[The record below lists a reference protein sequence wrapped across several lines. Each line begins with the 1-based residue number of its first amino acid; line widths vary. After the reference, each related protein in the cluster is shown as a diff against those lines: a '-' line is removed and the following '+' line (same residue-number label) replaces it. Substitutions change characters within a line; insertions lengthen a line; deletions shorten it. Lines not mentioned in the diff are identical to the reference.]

1 MIRQDI
7 RIADYTNVGESLTS
21 YKYVVDLYKAG
32 IDFKEDVRKKY
43 VMIRKYD
50 ITNDIVYDSDVYII
64 EKELLKTHPECV
76 AYPIT
81 NRSYLGFS
89 VNPTDFNNNF
99 SDRTFYVNDDGKGD
113 EIYNIYEHSG
123 KDAFTEADVP
133 CDKIR
138 IYHPNNKTSL
148 NAVIYVD
155 TMVRDTRFHLLC
167 RPYFT
172 YDTDAESDFE
182 LEHIFYSEFIECYIP
197 SIEYLLSG
205 KAFYKECT
213 QLVYGEDIDGLVCI
227 STGAGVKE
235 TYVALKMFSLPFI
248 IKEVEHIPAKTLYTG
263 YTNIFYRTFIMS
275 ADIYTEITATKTSG
289 DKCRLDIKLHNNN
302 DYLGFKIDDV
312 TWCIDDSIIKYSG
325 ENLTIEVTH
334 EYKNDNP
341 AGWSKVKLGSKYKVT
356 TLKNINGSWKKS
368 DGKTYDN
375 EIIIG
380 TNISEIGTMTLY
392 TYTNHAE
399 ATPGLIPDADDG
411 QIIKYYLPRES
422 GVVNGNYVT
431 WPLRVTI
438 APYSY
443 VDDTTYIYTNDSGF
457 EMNSDVMQGD
467 ATMSLCATTGFDD
480 DGNHVIKAT
489 FDFPHRSN
497 FESFQEAYEYYYNV
511 DLKDYEGIV
520 EYDEDADIENEDD
533 YVEQKQCGFV
543 LRVFSD
549 VAMKQQ
555 VGQFVYEIGD
565 PASKLNDFA
574 FQTAGMFKQWEQ
586 LPSVLVFRCMFV
598 DRWLGNIIKSN
609 PIIITE
615 ETFKYFINNDTRSCV
630 TWNNDQKVYDT
641 TDNMDLTKINFI
653 DKISCTIKKTNAE
666 NSSTSVNRTARV
678 LYKPLFYRTQD
689 LQMIKLRSGVTQN
702 IGINL
707 AEYMTKVE
715 TFKLTIGGTQV
726 VESARNDIYVIFSV
740 NPALLSDTTG
750 TYNISNQDDEYI
762 SSGKFTVE

>member
-148 NAVIYVD
+148 NAIIYVD
-155 TMVRDTRFHLLC
+155 TLVRDTKFHLLC
-167 RPYFT
+167 RPYYT
-172 YDTDAESDFE
+172 YDTDADSDFE
-182 LEHIFYSEFIECYIP
+182 LEHILYSEYIECYIP

-205 KAFYKECT
+205 KAFYKENT
-213 QLVYGEDIDGLVCI
+213 QLVYGEDITGLVY
-227 STGAGVKE
+227 SPMNSNVKD
-235 TYVALKMFSLPFI
+235 TYVALKVFSLPFI
-248 IKEVEHIPAKTLYTG
+248 IKEAEKVFTD
-263 YTNIFYRTFIMS
+263 S
-275 ADIYTEITATKTSG
+275 TEAS
-289 DKCRLDIKLHNNN
+289 
-302 DYLGFKIDDV
+302 
-312 TWCIDDSIIKYSG
+312 
-325 ENLTIEVTH
+325 
-334 EYKNDNP
+334 
-341 AGWSKVKLGSKYKVT
+341 
-356 TLKNINGSWKKS
+356 
-368 DGKTYDN
+368 
-375 EIIIG
+375 
-380 TNISEIGTMTLY
+380 
-392 TYTNHAE
+392 
-399 ATPGLIPDADDG
+399 
-411 QIIKYYLPRES
+411 IKYYLPRES

-438 APYSY
+438 APYSR
-443 VDDTTYIYTNDSGF
+443 VDETTFIYTNDSSL
-457 EMNSDVMQGD
+457 EMNGDVMQGD

-480 DGNHVIKAT
+480 NGNHVIKAT
-489 FDFPHRSN
+489 FDFPVKDD
-497 FESFQEAYEYYYNV
+497 FASFQEAYEYYYNV

-520 EYDEDADIENEDD
+520 EYDEDTDIENEDN

-586 LPSVLVFRCMFV
+586 LPNVLVFQCMFI

-740 NPALLSDTTG
+740 NPTLLSDTTG

>member
-7 RIADYTNVGESLTS
+7 RIADYTNIGESLTS

-32 IDFKEDVRKKY
+32 VDFKEDIRKKY
-43 VMIRKYD
+43 VMVRKYD
-50 ITNDIVYDSDVYII
+50 IVNGIVYDSDVYII

-89 VNPTDFNNNF
+89 VNPTDFNANF
-99 SDRTFYVNDDGKGD
+99 SDRTFYVNDEGNGD
-113 EIYNIYEHSG
+113 EIYNIYEHN
-123 KDAFTEADVP
+123 DRDVFTETDVP

-138 IYHPNNKTSL
+138 IYHPNNKTTL

-167 RPYFT
+167 RPYYT

-182 LEHIFYSEFIECYIP
+182 LEHILYSEFIECYIP

-213 QLVYGEDIDGLVCI
+213 QLVYGEDITGLVY
-227 STGAGVKE
+227 SPMNSNVKD
-235 TYVALKMFSLPFI
+235 TYVALKVFSLPFI
-248 IKEVEHIPAKTLYTG
+248 IKEDEKMPPLILYG
-263 YTNIFYRTFIMS
+263 GCTNMLHTTFIMS
-275 ADIYTEITATKTSG
+275 ADIYTEITATKTSA
-289 DKCRLDIKLHNNN
+289 DKCRLDIKLHNND
-302 DYLGFKIDDV
+302 DYLGFRIDDV
-312 TWCIDDSIIKYSG
+312 TCYIDDSIIKYSG

-334 EYKNDNP
+334 EYKKDKP
-341 AGWSKVKLGSKYKVT
+341 KKWSNVKLGTKYKVT
-356 TLKNINGSWKKS
+356 TLKSISGSWKKD
-368 DGKTYDN
+368 DGKTYDL

-380 TNISEIGTMTLY
+380 TNISEIGTMSLY
-392 TYTNHAE
+392 VYTNHTE
-399 ATPGLIPDADDG
+399 SECVIPAADDG
-411 QIIKYYLPRES
+411 QLIKYYLPRES

-438 APYSY
+438 APYSR
-443 VDDTTYIYTNDSGF
+443 VDDTTFIYTNDSNL

-467 ATMSLCATTGFDD
+467 ATMSLCATTGFDN
-480 DGNHVIKAT
+480 DGNHIIKAT
-489 FDFPHRSN
+489 FDFPYRSN
-497 FESFQEAYEYYYNV
+497 FVSFQAAYEYYYNV

-520 EYDEDADIENEDD
+520 EYDEDTDIENEDD

-543 LRVFSD
+543 LRVYSD
-549 VAMKQQ
+549 VSMKQQ

-565 PASKLNDFA
+565 PAAKLNDFA

-586 LPSVLVFRCMFV
+586 LPNVLVFRCMFV

-615 ETFKYFINNDTRSCV
+615 ETFKYFINNDTRSCI
-630 TWNNDQKVYDT
+630 TWANEQKVYDT

-653 DKISCTIKKTNAE
+653 DKISCTIKKTNADKG
-666 NSSTSVNRTARV
+666 STPVNRNARV

-689 LQMIKLRSGVTQN
+689 LQTIKLRSGVTQN

-707 AEYMTKVE
+707 SEYMTKVE
-715 TFKLTIGGTQV
+715 TFKLTIAGTQV
-726 VESARNDIYVIFSV
+726 VESARNDIYVIFSI
-740 NPALLSDTTG
+740 NPTLLSDNTG
-750 TYNISNQDDEYI
+750 TYNISNQDNEYI